1 MLAESVHERPWP
13 RDDWDHADLSD
24 AVDVDRLDGHIDRCV
39 HDADEFGMTLALV
52 VVHGGRIVRERYGP
66 ETDAD
71 TTLISWSMAKSI
83 THALVGLLVEDGRLE
98 LSAPA
103 PIGAWSYDERAEITL
118 QQLLEMSSGLE
129 FVEDYVDAGVSH
141 VIEMLFGSGIDDHAA
156 YASAFPLVAPP
167 GTVWNYSSGTTNIV
181 AKIAGDAIGGGRD
194 GTEKYL
200 RDRLFGPLGM
210 TSATPKFDTAGT
222 FVGSSYVYATA
233 RDFARFGYLYLRD
246 GWWDGRRLLPERL
259 GRPRRDTGRGAD
271 AGRRA
276 SRLRRALVAL
286 AAGPENDRRARLRG
300 PAHDR
305 RPRPRPRGRAA
316 GDVGGRTAPGA
327 RRCARRDRGLL
338 PEGGCLSSGRRG
350 LVGDRHVVGD
360 RHSSGTDTSSA
371 NDTSSSS
378 IDGTVVP
385 QRSMPSSIRRL
396 TVSTAVTLA
405 SFLCSPAITSHGER
419 SCSVRANMSSAAA
432 S

>member
-1 MLAESVHERPWP
+1 MLAESIDERPWP
-13 RDDWDHADLSD
+13 RADWDHADLSD
-24 AVDVDRLDGHIDRCV
+24 MVDAERLDRHLDRCMDDVDELGLTRAV
-39 HDADEFGMTLALV
+39 V

-118 QQLLEMSSGLE
+118 QHLLEMTSGLE

-194 GTEKYL
+194 STEKYL

-210 TSATPKFDTAGT
+210 ASAIPKFDTAGT

-233 RDFARFGYLYLRD
+233 RDFARFGYLYLRN
-246 GWWDGRRLLPERL
+246 GWWDGRRLLPSDWVDHAATPVPAPLPDDERHGYGAHWWLWRRDPRTIAALGYEGQRTIVARDRDLVVVRL
-259 GRPRRDTGRGAD
+259 GT
-271 AGRRA
+271 
-276 SRLRRALVAL
+276 
-286 AAGPENDRRARLRG
+286 
-300 PAHDR
+300 
-305 RPRPRPRGRAA
+305 
-316 GDVGGRTAPGA
+316 
-327 RRCARRDRGLL
+327 
-338 PEGGCLSSGRRG
+338 
-350 LVGDRHVVGD
+350 
-360 RHSSGTDTSSA
+360 
-371 NDTSSSS
+371 
-378 IDGTVVP
+378 
-385 QRSMPSSIRRL
+385 
-396 TVSTAVTLA
+396 
-405 SFLCSPAITSHGER
+405 
-419 SCSVRANMSSAAA
+419 SAAERHA
-432 S
+432 ALDAVLDEIVRCFPKAGA

>member
-13 RDDWDHADLSD
+13 QADWDHADLSD
-24 AVDVDRLDGHIDRCV
+24 SVDADRLDGHLDRCL

-118 QQLLEMSSGLE
+118 QHLLEMTSGLE

-194 GTEKYL
+194 STEKYL

-210 TSATPKFDTAGT
+210 ASATPKFDTVGT

-233 RDFARFGYLYLRD
+233 RDFARFGYLYLRN
-246 GWWDGRRLLPERL
+246 GWWDGRRLLPSDWVDHAATPVLAPIPVDERHGYGAHWWLWRRDPRTIAALGYEGQRTIVARDRDLVVVRL
-259 GRPRRDTGRGAD
+259 GT
-271 AGRRA
+271 
-276 SRLRRALVAL
+276 
-286 AAGPENDRRARLRG
+286 
-300 PAHDR
+300 
-305 RPRPRPRGRAA
+305 
-316 GDVGGRTAPGA
+316 
-327 RRCARRDRGLL
+327 
-338 PEGGCLSSGRRG
+338 
-350 LVGDRHVVGD
+350 
-360 RHSSGTDTSSA
+360 
-371 NDTSSSS
+371 
-378 IDGTVVP
+378 
-385 QRSMPSSIRRL
+385 
-396 TVSTAVTLA
+396 
-405 SFLCSPAITSHGER
+405 
-419 SCSVRANMSSAAA
+419 SAAERHPA
-432 S
+432 LDDVLDEIVGCFPKAGA

>member
-13 RDDWDHADLSD
+13 RDDWDRADLSD
-24 AVDVDRLDGHIDRCV
+24 AVDADRLDRHIDRCV

-66 ETDAD
+66 ETDAG

-181 AKIAGDAIGGGRD
+181 AKIAGDAIGGGRA

-200 RDRLFGPLGM
+200 HDRLFGPLGM

-246 GWWDGRRLLPERL
+246 GWWDGRRLLPANWVDHAATPVAAPMPVEERHGYGAHWWLWRRDPRTIAALGYEGQRTIVARDRDLVVVRL
-259 GRPRRDTGRGAD
+259 GT
-271 AGRRA
+271 
-276 SRLRRALVAL
+276 
-286 AAGPENDRRARLRG
+286 
-300 PAHDR
+300 
-305 RPRPRPRGRAA
+305 
-316 GDVGGRTAPGA
+316 
-327 RRCARRDRGLL
+327 
-338 PEGGCLSSGRRG
+338 
-350 LVGDRHVVGD
+350 
-360 RHSSGTDTSSA
+360 
-371 NDTSSSS
+371 
-378 IDGTVVP
+378 
-385 QRSMPSSIRRL
+385 
-396 TVSTAVTLA
+396 
-405 SFLCSPAITSHGER
+405 
-419 SCSVRANMSSAAA
+419 SAAERHPA
-432 S
+432 LDDVLDEIVGCFPRAGA

>member
-13 RDDWDHADLSD
+13 QADWDHADLSD
-24 AVDVDRLDGHIDRCV
+24 SVDADRLDGHLDRCL

-118 QQLLEMSSGLE
+118 QHLLEMTSGLE

-194 GTEKYL
+194 STEKYL

-210 TSATPKFDTAGT
+210 ASATPKFDTAGT

-233 RDFARFGYLYLRD
+233 RDFARFGYLYLRN
-246 GWWDGRRLLPERL
+246 GWWDGRRLLPSDWVDHAATPITAPMPDDERHGYGAHWWLWRRDPRTIAALGYEGQRTIVALDRDLVVVRL
-259 GRPRRDTGRGAD
+259 GT
-271 AGRRA
+271 
-276 SRLRRALVAL
+276 
-286 AAGPENDRRARLRG
+286 
-300 PAHDR
+300 
-305 RPRPRPRGRAA
+305 
-316 GDVGGRTAPGA
+316 
-327 RRCARRDRGLL
+327 
-338 PEGGCLSSGRRG
+338 
-350 LVGDRHVVGD
+350 
-360 RHSSGTDTSSA
+360 
-371 NDTSSSS
+371 
-378 IDGTVVP
+378 
-385 QRSMPSSIRRL
+385 
-396 TVSTAVTLA
+396 
-405 SFLCSPAITSHGER
+405 
-419 SCSVRANMSSAAA
+419 SAAERHPA
-432 S
+432 LDDVLDEIVGCFPMAGA